1 MTMTGTEIKA
11 LLDRLDDCVAED
23 LEGPHIDFKEW
34 GGGNTREQLQRVVR
48 AAVCMANGG
57 GGTVVFGVA
66 DGVTGRGNAVVG
78 VPYHVSTNLLAPHV
92 YDGTDPKLT
101 PTFEEIEVPEGTER
115 LIVMHV
121 HAGIPPYTDTAG
133 RGWVRK
139 GRDCLPLTGSLRR
152 HLNEESAGS
161 DYTAET
167 VDAQLPSVCSAAAL
181 EVLRAVAKRE
191 HASEALLERDDKDL
205 LEAVGA
211 TEADKPTRAAI
222 LLAGSPSAMRHHVPQ
237 CVWTYVRMASNT
249 DYSERADGNDA
260 IPVAVGRM
268 LERVMA
274 HNPIETVRDGV
285 YHFEHRTYPEV
296 ALREALLNAF
306 CHSDYRIGSP
316 RLVKQ
321 YVDRIEIT
329 SPGGF
334 LGGITAENILHH
346 RPVTRNPRL
355 VDALVR
361 LRMVNRTN
369 LGTERMYHAFLVEGK
384 RPPVIEDI
392 GGAVRVTFHA
402 SRFSV
407 PFHSFTMAEER
418 RGRSLT
424 VDHLLILNRLSQD
437 REIGLE
443 AAARLCQRPEEQA
456 LETLGVMEADF
467 GYIERIGPDESWTL
481 TRELRQRI
489 LVEEEEAEDWAALKG
504 RVLRVMRRCSE
515 IGDPPLANLDVRRIT
530 GLDRHQVRRLI
541 GELRTQGLVTLSGRG
556 RGTRYVYVGPHGSA
570 Q

>member
-1 MTMTGTEIKA
+1 MTTTRAEIEA
-11 LLDRLDDCVAED
+11 LLDRLDDCVAEE
-23 LEGPHIDFKEW
+23 LEGQHIDFKEW
-34 GGGNTREQLQRVVR
+34 GGGNSREQLRRVVR

-66 DGVTGRGNAVVG
+66 DGMTGRGRAVVG
-78 VPYHVSTNLLAPHV
+78 VPYHVSTYPLGRHV
-92 YDGTDPKLT
+92 YNGTDPKLT
-101 PTFEEIEVPEGTER
+101 PAFEEIEVPEGTGR
-115 LIVMHV
+115 LIAMHV
-121 HAGIPPYTDTAG
+121 HPGIPPYTDTAG
-133 RGWVRK
+133 RGAVRVEK
-139 GRDCLPLTGSLRR
+139 DCLPLTGSLLRQ
-152 HLNEESAGS
+152 LDEESAGS

-167 VDAQLPSVCSAAAL
+167 VNAPLPSVFSAAAM
-181 EVLRAVAKRE
+181 EALRTVAKRE

-222 LLAGSPSAMRHHVPQ
+222 LLAGSPAAMRQHVPR
-237 CVWTYVRMASNT
+237 CVWTYLHMASTT

-260 IPVAVGRM
+260 IPVAVDRM
-268 LERVMA
+268 IARVMA
-274 HNPIETVRDGV
+274 HNPIETVREGV
-285 YHFEHRTYPEV
+285 YHFEYRTYPQV

-306 CHSDYRIGSP
+306 CHSDYRIASP

-321 YVDRIEIT
+321 YADRIEIT

-361 LRMVNRTN
+361 LRLVNRTN

-407 PFHSFTMAEER
+407 PFHSFAVAEER
-418 RGRSLT
+418 LGRSLT

-437 REIGLE
+437 REIRLA

-467 GYIERIGPDESWTL
+467 GYIERIAPDDSWTL

-489 LVEEEEAEDWAALKG
+489 LVADEEVEDWATLKG
-504 RVLRVMRRCSE
+504 RVLRVMRRCNE

-541 GELRTQGLVTLSGRG
+541 GELRAQGLVTLSGRG
-556 RGTRYVYVGPHGSA
+556 RGSRYVYVGPHGPS

>member
-1 MTMTGTEIKA
+1 MPKTRAEIID
-11 LLDRLDDCVAED
+11 LLDRLDDCVAEE
-23 LEGPHIDFKEW
+23 LEGQHIDFKEW
-34 GGGNTREQLQRVVR
+34 GDGNSREQLQRVVR

-78 VPYHVSTNLLAPHV
+78 VPYRVGTNPLARHV

-101 PTFEEIEVPEGTER
+101 PAFEEIEVPEGTGR
-115 LIVMHV
+115 LIAMHV
-121 HAGIPPYTDTAG
+121 HPGIPPYTDTAG
-133 RGWVRK
+133 RGWVRR

-167 VDAQLPSVCSAAAL
+167 IDARLPNVLSAAAM
-181 EVLRAVAKRE
+181 ETLRAVAKRE
-191 HASEALLERDDKDL
+191 RASQALLERDDKDL

-211 TEADKPTRAAI
+211 TEAGKPTRGAI
-222 LLAGSPSAMRHHVPQ
+222 LLVGSPVAMRKHVPQ

-249 DYSERADGNDA
+249 DYSERADGNDSIA
-260 IPVAVGRM
+260 VAVDRM
-268 LERVMA
+268 IARVMA
-274 HNPIETVRDGV
+274 HNPIETVREGV
-285 YHFEHRTYPEV
+285 YHFEHRTYPEI

-306 CHSDYRIGSP
+306 CHSDYRIASP
-316 RLVKQ
+316 RLVRQ
-321 YVDRIEIT
+321 YADRIEIT

-334 LGGITAENILHH
+334 LGGITAGNILHH

-369 LGTERMYHAFLVEGK
+369 LGTERMYHAFLIEGK

-407 PFHSFTMAEER
+407 PFHSFTVAEER
-418 RGRSLT
+418 RGRNLT

-437 REIGLE
+437 REVGL
-443 AAARLCQRPEEQA
+443 AAAAQLCQRTEEET
-456 LETLGVMEADF
+456 LETLGVMESDF
-467 GYIERIGPDESWTL
+467 GYIQRIGPDESWTL
-481 TRELRQRI
+481 SHELRQRI
-489 LVEEEEAEDWAALKG
+489 LVEEEEAEDWTALKS
-504 RVLRVMRRCSE
+504 RVVRVMRRCSE

-541 GELRTQGLVTLSGRG
+541 GELRAQGIVTLSGRG
-556 RGTRYVYVGPHGSA
+556 RGVRYVYVGPHGPSR
-570 Q
+570 

>member
-1 MTMTGTEIKA
+1 MNMARAEIEA
-11 LLDRLDDCVAED
+11 LLDRLEDCVAED
-23 LEGPHIDFKEW
+23 LEGQHIDFKEW
-34 GGGNTREQLQRVVR
+34 GRGNSREQLQRVVR

-66 DGVTGRGNAVVG
+66 DGVKGRGKAVAG
-78 VPYHVSTNLLAPHV
+78 VPHRVSTTPLGRQV
-92 YDGTDPKLT
+92 YNGTDPKLT
-101 PTFEEIEVPEGTER
+101 PVFEEIEVPEGTGR
-115 LIVMHV
+115 LIAMHV
-121 HAGIPPYTDTAG
+121 HPGIPPYTDTAG
-133 RGWVRK
+133 RGTVRV
-139 GRDCLPLTGSLRR
+139 GRDCLPLTGSLLRQ
-152 HLNEESAGS
+152 LNEESAAS
-161 DYTAET
+161 DYTAQT
-167 VDAQLPSVCSAAAL
+167 VDAPLPGVFSAVAIEELRAAA
-181 EVLRAVAKRE
+181 ERE
-191 HASEALLERDDKDL
+191 RASEALLKRDDQDL

-222 LLAGSPSAMRHHVPQ
+222 LLAGSPAAMRRHVPR
-237 CVWTYVRMASNT
+237 CVWTFIRMASNT
-249 DYSERADGNDA
+249 DYSERVDGNDA
-260 IPVAVGRM
+260 IPVAVRRM
-268 LERVMA
+268 IARVMA
-274 HNPIETVRDGV
+274 HNPIETVREGV

-321 YVDRIEIT
+321 YADRIEIT

-392 GGAVRVTFHA
+392 GGAVRVTFHT

-407 PFHSFTMAEER
+407 PFHSFTLAEER
-418 RGRSLT
+418 QGRSLT

-443 AAARLCQRPEEQA
+443 TAARLCQRPEEQA
-456 LETLGVMEADF
+456 LETLGGMEANF

-481 TRELRQRI
+481 TRGLRQRI
-489 LVEEEEAEDWAALKG
+489 RDGEEEAEDWAALKG
-504 RVLRVMRRCSE
+504 RVLGVMRRCSE
-515 IGDPPLANLDVRRIT
+515 TGDPPLANLDVRRIT
-530 GLDRHQVRRLI
+530 GLDRHQVGRLI
-541 GELRTQGLVTLSGRG
+541 GELRAEGVVTLSGRG
-556 RGTRYVYVGPHGSA
+556 RGARYLYVDPHEPSK
-570 Q
+570 